1 MSLTELDKREVTV
14 SHILS
19 DTDLDTIFREARTHR
34 KFTDKPVS
42 EVTIRALYELTK
54 MGPTSFNCSPA
65 RFVFVTSDAAKQK
78 LKEVTSPGNA
88 EKVLTAP
95 VTVIV
100 ATDTRFHEHIETLNP
115 GHPMAGGFRG
125 NLEANKPLAESTG
138 FRNGSLQGAYLII
151 AARSLGLDC
160 CPMSGF
166 DNAALDKAFFPDG
179 RFQSNFICS
188 IGYGDHKALPPRAPR
203 LDFDAACSIL

>member
-1 MSLTELDKREVTV
+1 M

-65 RFVFVTSDAAKQK
+65 RFVFVTSDSGKQK
-78 LKEVTSPGNA
+78 LKDVVSPGNV
-88 EKVLTAP
+88 EKVLNAP
-95 VTVIV
+95 VTAIV
-100 ATDTRFHEHIETLNP
+100 ATDTQFHEHIETLNP
-115 GHPMAGGFRG
+115 GHPMAAGFRG
-125 NLEANKPLAESTG
+125 NLEGNAGLADSTG

-151 AARSLGLDC
+151 AARALGLDV

-166 DNAALDKAFFPDG
+166 DNAALDAAFFPDG
-179 RFQSNFICS
+179 RFKSNFICS
-188 IGYGDHKALPPRAPR
+188 MGYGDHSALTPRAPR
-203 LDFDAACSIL
+203 LDFDAACSIV

>member
-1 MSLTELDKREVTV
+1 M

-65 RFVFVTSDAAKQK
+65 RFVFVTSDEGKKK
-78 LKEVTSPGNA
+78 LEQVVSPGNVD
-88 EKVLTAP
+88 KIRTAP
-95 VTVIV
+95 VTAIV
-100 ATDTRFHEHIETLNP
+100 ATDSRFHEHIETLNP
-115 GHPMAGGFRG
+115 GHPMAAGFRG
-125 NLEANKPLAESTG
+125 NLEGNAGLAEATG
-138 FRNGSLQGAYLII
+138 FRNGSLQGAYLIV
-151 AARSLGLDC
+151 AARALGLDC

-166 DNAALDKAFFPDG
+166 DDAALDAAFFPDG

-188 IGYGDHKALPPRAPR
+188 LGYGDHDALPPRAPR
-203 LDFDAACSIL
+203 LDFDAACTIV